1 MAFESLS
8 NKLQNIFSGFGRGG
22 RVTERQVRDGMRE
35 VQLALLEAD
44 VNYRVVKDFIAKTT
58 DRAIGAQVLDSLTP
72 GQQIIKIVNE
82 EMIALLGTQH
92 SKLGVSPKLPTII
105 MLCGL
110 QGAGKTTF
118 AGKLAAHLV
127 RQGKKPLLAA
137 CDVYRPAA
145 IAQLKQVGQN
155 VNVPVFEEGQ
165 GDPVVIAQ
173 HALREANRLL
183 YDTLIIDTA
192 GRLHIDDALMQELQ
206 KIKKNLDPFEIL
218 LAVDAMT
225 GQDAVNAAKAFD
237 EQLGLTGVVLTK
249 LDGDTRGGAALS
261 VRAATG
267 KPVKFASMGEKM
279 EDLEVFHPERMASR
293 ILGMGDVL
301 TLIERA
307 QETFDD
313 KQAADIERKMRKNA
327 FTLEDF
333 LQQLAQMKKMGGL
346 RSLLKMMPGMA
357 QIDESQIDDKQFART
372 EAIILSMTPEERQN
386 HNILGA
392 SRKRRIAAGSG
403 TSVQEINR
411 LLRQFEQAQGM
422 MKQFAKRKGPMPK
435 GFPF

>member
-1 MAFESLS
+1 VAFESLS